1 MGDCKYLVDL
11 NSGGGGGGQG
21 RLGIFLNGDKSIS
34 RSYSV
39 SPSPVR
45 RKGEFLRVTESA
57 PLVDPSE
64 VVVATRDVQFA
75 QPVVSQYGTVDFGI
89 TCGCFLCSFKLF
101 LLSLVFV

>member
-1 MGDCKYLVDL
+1 MLKGWWWWGYCKYLVDL
-11 NSGGGGGGQG
+11 NSGGGGQG
-21 RLGIFLNGDKSIS
+21 RLGIFLNGGKIS
-34 RSYSV
+34 RSCSV

-75 QPVVSQYGTVDFGI
+75 QPVVSQYGTVYFGI
-89 TCGCFLCSFKLF
+89 LCGCLLCS
-101 LLSLVFV
+101 